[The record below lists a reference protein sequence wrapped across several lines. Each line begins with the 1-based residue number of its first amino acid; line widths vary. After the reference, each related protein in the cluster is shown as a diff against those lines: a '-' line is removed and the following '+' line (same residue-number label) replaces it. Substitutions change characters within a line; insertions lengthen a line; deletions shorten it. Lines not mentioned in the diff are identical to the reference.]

1 MNNTYLD
8 RYFPDQFTELA
19 VENGWPKFRGKQISE
34 WIYKKYVTSFD
45 EMTNLP
51 LALRTELAQ
60 KYKLTPLKEI
70 NCQISR
76 QENTI
81 KWLSELEDGTQ
92 IETVLMRH
100 SYGNS
105 LCISTQAGCAMG
117 CTFCASTLTGLERN
131 LTASEMWGQVRLA
144 ERYLRKDSAKLD
156 SLVVMGIGEPFQNL
170 EELIH
175 FFHLLHDPQGA
186 DFSYRRITV
195 STSGI
200 VPGIQALEREYI
212 PVSLAISLHAPTD
225 TLRSQL
231 MPINRQ
237 YPIRILLAAA
247 ESYAQKSGRRV
258 TYEYLLLDQIND
270 QISHAKA
277 LVELLKGKLAIVN
290 LIPYNEVAERP
301 YKRSTNEAVQ
311 KFYKILSEEG
321 ITVSIRREMGRDI
334 AAACG
339 QLRLGH
345 S

>member
-1 MNNTYLD
+1 
-8 RYFPDQFTELA
+8 
-19 VENGWPKFRGKQISE
+19 
-34 WIYKKYVTSFD
+34 
-45 EMTNLP
+45 
-51 LALRTELAQ
+51 
-60 KYKLTPLKEI
+60 
-70 NCQISR
+70 
-76 QENTI
+76 
-81 KWLSELEDGTQ
+81 
-92 IETVLMRH
+92 MRH

-105 LCISTQAGCAMG
+105 LCISTQAGCACG
-117 CTFCASTLTGLERN
+117 CNFCASTLTGLERN

-212 PVSLAISLHAPTD
+212 PVSLKDFASCTDRYFTKSINADQPTH
-225 TLRSQL
+225 
-231 MPINRQ
+231 
-237 YPIRILLAAA
+237 PIRILLAAA

-277 LVELLKGKLAIVN
+277 LVELLK
-290 LIPYNEVAERP
+290 R
-301 YKRSTNEAVQ
+301 
-311 KFYKILSEEG
+311 KISY
-321 ITVSIRREMGRDI
+321 
-334 AAACG
+334 C
-339 QLRLGH
+339 
-345 S
+345 